1 MDSFDSRP
9 TQYIVEFDA
18 SLTGAGVIIYKR
30 VHAMEVCLAA
40 TAMDLRGLGFGSDS
54 SFQNTAEYVGAIVGI
69 LGLLRL
75 GVSNEDI
82 ELRGDSI

>member
-1 MDSFDSRP
+1 
-9 TQYIVEFDA
+9 
-18 SLTGAGVIIYKR
+18 
-30 VHAMEVCLAA
+30 MEVCLAA